1 MKRGEIYYIQHPDA
15 TGAEINKARPG
26 VIVSND
32 ALNQTSEVVEVV
44 YLTTQPKKELPTHA
58 SIEATGRRS
67 TALCEQINTVSILR
81 VGAYCG
87 TCSEEEMEDIDRALR
102 ASLDL
107 AHIRS
112 PREVK
117 ALRLTEEVQDLK
129 NALASVITQRDRYAR
144 MLDLLLAEKEA
155 AKL

>member
-1 MKRGEIYYIQHPDA
+1 MKRGEIYYISHHNA

-44 YLTTQPKKELPTHA
+44 YLTTQPKKELPTHVT
-58 SIEATGRRS
+58 IEATGCES
-67 TALCEQINTVSILR
+67 TALCEQINAVSKLR

-87 TCSEEEMEDIDRALR
+87 TCSEEEMAAIDHGLR

-107 AHIRS
+107 AGIRS
-112 PREVK
+112 PQEVK
-117 ALRLTEEVQDLK
+117 MRKLLEQEQDLK
-129 NALASVITQRDRYAR
+129 TALDRVITERDRYAK
-144 MLDLLLAEKEA
+144 MVDFFLAEKEA
-155 AKL
+155 ER